1 MTDDGSIAAAETP
14 NGPGPAVPRAA
25 CWLMPEQ
32 AEAVARVLRAAGI
45 APALAGS
52 PEPTNSGQVARALG
66 CDACD
71 DLRSVMTSGPIDL
84 VFIAAAG
91 AFGHLDVDQDL
102 TALQLARQRAV
113 PVATIDPIPA
123 AAMELAGT
131 RWIDALHNGTL
142 AELLRVVPRTRR
154 TPAIDE
160 LHATLETFGVVRTCS
175 VRMIGPTALGSL
187 GSRLFDAMDLVR
199 TLMGVPETIDACFV
213 SPAKAR
219 GLHQLPGES
228 LRDLAGD
235 LTAHLRFSDGRS
247 AAVHIS
253 DRGAATEFDLRAM
266 GAEGSIELAHA
277 GLTWRRPDGELD
289 RTELN
294 PPCTLDAGESALST
308 QLANLC
314 AGVGPSHAPID
325 YPAVLS
331 MTHAAMLSGRTG
343 QGEAT
348 DTIRRLMQ
356 IA

>member
-1 MTDDGSIAAAETP
+1 MTDDGSISTAGQAD
-14 NGPGPAVPRAA
+14 GPGPAVPRAA
-25 CWLMPEQ
+25 CWLMPDQ
-32 AEAVARVLRAAGI
+32 AELVGRVLRAAGI

-52 PEPTNSGQVARALG
+52 PEPTSSGQVARALG

-71 DLRSVMTSGPIDL
+71 DLRSVMTSGPVDL

-102 TALQLARQRAV
+102 TALQIAKQRAV

-160 LHATLETFGVVRTCS
+160 LHAALETFGVVRTCS
-175 VRMIGPTALGSL
+175 VRMIGPATMGSL

-213 SPAKAR
+213 APVKSRA
-219 GLHQLPGES
+219 LHQLPGES
-228 LRDLAGD
+228 LRGLGGD

-247 AAVHIS
+247 AAVHLS
-253 DRGAATEFDLRAM
+253 DRAAATEFDLRAM
-266 GAEGSIELAHA
+266 GAEGSIDLTPAA
-277 GLTWRRPDGELD
+277 LTWRHPDGELD
-289 RTELN
+289 RTEL
-294 PPCTLDAGESALST
+294 PASACVEPGEAALAV